1 VRIAAPEPEFETV
14 PPRAHNR
21 RCVLGADI
29 ASFVDPHN
37 VVAWGALS
45 VMSLVVLGA
54 SAATWK
60 YYPDENG
67 NRENVPL
74 VPLGACSL
82 VVFLVQL
89 VAIITIEIK

>member
-1 VRIAAPEPEFETV
+1 M
-14 PPRAHNR
+14 
-21 RCVLGADI
+21 LGADI

-82 VVFLVQL
+82 VVFLVAHPRQNRPSIQWWIL
-89 VAIITIEIK
+89 G